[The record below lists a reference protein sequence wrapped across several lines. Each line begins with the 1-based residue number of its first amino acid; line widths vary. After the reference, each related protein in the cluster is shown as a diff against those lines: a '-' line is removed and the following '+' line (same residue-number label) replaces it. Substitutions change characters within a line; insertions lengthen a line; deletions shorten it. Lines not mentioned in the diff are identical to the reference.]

1 MSYFLRNNER
11 GDPKVP
17 SLFVEKMDIKAK
29 MTELAEASLLNSSQ
43 FIVDV
48 VASSRNV
55 SKITVIV
62 DGDEGVTIGDCG
74 LISRELS
81 KRLDDVDFGTD
92 HYVLE
97 VSTPGLDH
105 PLKLKRQFQK
115 NTGRGL
121 KVHRKDKSIVL
132 GKLVSV
138 DEERIELKQ
147 EIKEGKVTTEN
158 DVIIP
163 FEDIEKAFVM
173 VSFK

>member
-1 MSYFLRNNER
+1 MLLLMNNER
-11 GDPKVP
+11 GDPKSP
-17 SLFVEKMDIKAK
+17 LFVYRKMDIKAK
-29 MTELAEASLLNSSQ
+29 LTELAEASLLNSSQ
-43 FIVDV
+43 FLVDI
-48 VASSRNV
+48 VASSRHL

-62 DGDEGVTIGDCG
+62 DGDSGVTIGDCG

-81 KRLDDVDFGTD
+81 KKLDEVDFGTE

-115 NTGRGL
+115 NRSRNL
-121 KVHRKDKSIVL
+121 KVHRKDHSIIL
-132 GKLVSV
+132 GKLTAVNDDTIV
-138 DEERIELKQ
+138 LTEEV
-147 EIKEGKVTTEN
+147 KEGKLITSL

-163 FEDIEKAFVM
+163 FEEIERAFVM

>member
-1 MSYFLRNNER
+1 M
-11 GDPKVP
+11 
-17 SLFVEKMDIKAK
+17 
-29 MTELAEASLLNSSQ
+29 ELAEASLLNSGQ
-43 FIVDV
+43 FLVDV
-48 VASSRNV
+48 VASSRNI

-81 KRLDDVDFGTD
+81 KKLDDVDFGTD

-115 NTGRGL
+115 NKGRGL

-132 GKLVSV
+132 GKLLST
-138 DEERIELKQ
+138 DGEIITLKQ
-147 EIKEGKVTTEN
+147 ETKEGKVTTEN